1 MDPLKYIFQK
11 SMPTGRLAKWQ
22 ILLNEFDIIYVTCT
36 TMKAQALE
44 DNLAENSVDDEYQP
58 LSTYFPDEEVN
69 SVEVIPEDTNA
80 WKMFFN
86 GVVNAKGVRIGEILI
101 SPTSQHYPAT
111 VRLQFICTNNIT
123 EYEACIMGMNMAI
136 DRDVEKLLIMGDS
149 DLLSGKLRYRDIK
162 RLLKTKEYPEQV
174 SGDQKRTI
182 RRIASSFFLIG
193 EDLYKR
199 TPDLNLLRFI
209 LVAIDYFT
217 KWVEAVTFK
226 AITKKAVVDFVHSN
240 IICRFGIPKTIIT
253 DNAANLNSHLMREVC
268 EQFKIMHRHFTP
280 YWPKANGVIEAA
292 NKNIKKILKK
302 IIQSSRQW
310 YKKLPFALLGYRI
323 TVRTSIR
330 ATPYLLV
337 YGTQAVI
344 LAEVKIPSLRIIVE
358 AEIEDDELV
367 KTWLEQLTI
376 IDENRAA
383 VVCHEYLYQQRM
395 ARAYNK
401 NMRPRNFEVGQ
412 LVLRHF
418 LPHHEEAKRK
428 ICSKLESSVHYK
440 KTFVERSIVF
450 GRYRRK

>member
-1 MDPLKYIFQK
+1 
-11 SMPTGRLAKWQ
+11 
-22 ILLNEFDIIYVTCT
+22 
-36 TMKAQALE
+36 MKAQALE

-149 DLLSGKLRYRDIK
+149 DLLSGKLR
-162 RLLKTKEYPEQV
+162 
-174 SGDQKRTI
+174 
-182 RRIASSFFLIG
+182 
-193 EDLYKR
+193 
-199 TPDLNLLRFI
+199 
-209 LVAIDYFT
+209 
-217 KWVEAVTFK
+217 WVEAVTFK

-367 KTWLEQLTI
+367 KTWKQKGKFAPNWKAPYIIRKLLSKGALYLGDIEGNDLEI
-376 IDENRAA
+376 A
-383 VVCHEYLYQQRM
+383 VNVDAVKRFYL
-395 ARAYNK
+395 
-401 NMRPRNFEVGQ
+401 
-412 LVLRHF
+412 
-418 LPHHEEAKRK
+418 EAQG
-428 ICSKLESSVHYK
+428 S
-440 KTFVERSIVF
+440 
-450 GRYRRK
+450 G